1 MSNISTILQGLISR
15 TEDGKLNWRQ
25 GVRKNV
31 LLTSVDTTGIIIR
44 ELDEFGEQYRLEIL
58 DDRGE
63 KAVAIE
69 TDDAIGL
76 VPKERLATKEQA
88 EALSRLY
95 KSARDSAF
103 PHPALEKLARD
114 LRTNWI
120 AHSFR
125 HPLSRYSG
133 RGLML

>member
-44 ELDEFGEQYRLEIL
+44 ELDEFSERYRLEIL

-63 KAVAIE
+63 KALTIE
-69 TDDAIGL
+69 TDDTIGL
-76 VPKERLATKEQA
+76 VPKERLATNEQA
-88 EALSRLY
+88 QALSRLY
-95 KSARDSAF
+95 KSARESSF
-103 PHPALEKLARD
+103 PHAALEKLAKD
-114 LRTNWI
+114 LERI
-120 AHSFR
+120 R
-125 HPLSRYSG
+125 
-133 RGLML
+133 